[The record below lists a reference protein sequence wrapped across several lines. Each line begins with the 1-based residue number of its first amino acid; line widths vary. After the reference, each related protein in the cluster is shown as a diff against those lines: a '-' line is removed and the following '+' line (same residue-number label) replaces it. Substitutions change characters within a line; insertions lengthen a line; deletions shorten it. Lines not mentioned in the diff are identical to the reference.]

1 MRGTQVKELPDAINN
16 LSNRRSIQLYA
27 NENLKALPDSI
38 TNLKALEQ
46 LDVRG
51 NPLSIASETVS
62 RFLGSVSSKAT

>member
-1 MRGTQVKELPDAINN
+1 MRGTQVQELPDAINN